1 MNWEIEIEPLST
13 LRSLIRV
20 LRVVGKLELAKLA
33 GDMTKRHGLPG
44 GLLNL

>member
-1 MNWEIEIEPLST
+1 MNWEIEIEPLTT

-33 GDMTKRHGLPG
+33 GGMTKRHDLPG
-44 GLLNL
+44 VLLNL

>member
-1 MNWEIEIEPLST
+1 MNWEIEIEPLTT

-44 GLLNL
+44 VLLNL

>member
-1 MNWEIEIEPLST
+1 MNWEIEIEPLTT

-20 LRVVGKLELAKLA
+20 LRAVGKLELAKLA